1 MCQKPK
7 LWFARRDLKARRTVA
22 AARMRAHWSPP
33 GRLSKPAGSKSLGGI
48 FFSCSPGIV
57 IKKNTAA
64 PLFDIDRLGKLHQ
77 TLFRITW
84 DFPARKP
91 PDAVTRP
98 F

>member
-1 MCQKPK
+1 
-7 LWFARRDLKARRTVA
+7 
-22 AARMRAHWSPP
+22 MRAHWSPP

-48 FFSCSPGIV
+48 FFSRRPAFV

-91 PDAVTRP
+91 PDAALTDRFETFSERKLDEKNWP
-98 F
+98 G